1 MRNAL
6 TDTIF
11 RLAKTDPRI
20 RYIGSDLSPALA
32 KRMQEEMP
40 SRAYM
45 EGVSE
50 QYCVGMA
57 AGMAMVGDAIP
68 FVQTIA
74 TFLVDRAREQI
85 RNDVCHHNLPVRLVG
100 NGSGFAYSTLGFTH
114 QAINDIA
121 SMRAMPNMTI
131 VAPCDAD
138 EMVRVVEA
146 SLDWPGPMYIRM
158 ARGGEPKISRP
169 AQDGKLG
176 HAVVMKGSPGADIVF
191 MSTGA
196 MTHTALAVANSF
208 HTGLTTSVLHFHTI
222 KPLDVG
228 MVLRWGCDT
237 DLVVTIEEGVKNGG
251 LGSAILEALHDSNYS
266 RSRVLR
272 LGIPDNPP
280 HDYGTRENLL
290 EQCGLLPA
298 QIAAQV
304 RSALG

>member
-11 RLAKTDPRI
+11 RLSKTDPRI

-32 KRMQEEMP
+32 KRMADEMP
-40 SRAYM
+40 GRAYM

-74 TFLVDRAREQI
+74 TFLIDRAREQI

-114 QAINDIA
+114 QSIDDIA
-121 SMRAMPNMTI
+121 SMRTMPNMTI

-146 SLDWPGPMYIRM
+146 SLNWPGPMYIRM
-158 ARGGEPKISRP
+158 ARGGEPTL
-169 AQDGKLG
+169 ADLCGTTFQVGK
-176 HAVVMKGSPGADIVF
+176 AIVIKGCPGDDIVF

-208 HTGLTTSVLHFHTI
+208 HTGLTTSVLHFHTV
-222 KPLDVG
+222 KPLDVAT
-228 MVLRWGCDT
+228 VLRYSDSN
-237 DLVVTIEEGVKNGG
+237 LVVTIEEGVRNGG
-251 LGSAILEALHDSNYS
+251 LGSAILEVIEDADSA
-266 RSRVLR
+266 RPRVLR
-272 LGIPDNPP
+272 VGISNNLA

>member
-40 SRAYM
+40 GRAYM

-85 RNDVCHHNLPVRLVG
+85 RNDVCHHNLPVRLIG
-100 NGSGFAYSTLGFTH
+100 NGAGFAYSTLGFTH
-114 QAINDIA
+114 QAIDDIA
-121 SMRAMPNMTI
+121 SMRTMPNMTI

-158 ARGGEPKISRP
+158 ARGGEPIIHRFVAP
-169 AQDGKLG
+169 LG
-176 HAVVMKGSPGADIVF
+176 RATVLKGQIGSDIVF

-196 MTHTALAVANSF
+196 ITHDALDIARTFHVNS
-208 HTGLTTSVLHFHTI
+208 GLTTSVLHFHTI
-222 KPLDVG
+222 KPLDVAA
-228 MVLRWGCDT
+228 VLRHSDGAS
-237 DLVVTIEEGVKNGG
+237 LVVTIEEGVRDGG
-251 LGSAILEALHDSNYS
+251 LGSAILEAFEDANCD
-266 RSRVLR
+266 RPRVLR

-304 RSALG
+304 RNALG

>member
-6 TDTIF
+6 TNAIF

-32 KRMQEEMP
+32 KRMAEEMP
-40 SRAYM
+40 GRAYM

-114 QAINDIA
+114 QAVDDIA
-121 SMRAMPNMTI
+121 SMRTMPNMTI

-158 ARGGEPKISRP
+158 ARGGEPKVPKTLI
-169 AQDGKLG
+169 DFDIGK
-176 HAVVMKGSPGADIVF
+176 AITIKGSPGADIVF

-208 HTGLTTSVLHFHTI
+208 RTGLTTSVLHFHTI
-222 KPLDVG
+222 KPLDLAVVRQQG
-228 MVLRWGCDT
+228 ESG
-237 DLVVTIEEGVKNGG
+237 LVVTIEEGVRTGG
-251 LGSAILEALHDSNYS
+251 FGSAILEAIEDGIMG
-266 RSRVLR
+266 RPRVLR
-272 LGIPDNPP
+272 LGVPYNPP

-304 RSALG
+304 RAALG